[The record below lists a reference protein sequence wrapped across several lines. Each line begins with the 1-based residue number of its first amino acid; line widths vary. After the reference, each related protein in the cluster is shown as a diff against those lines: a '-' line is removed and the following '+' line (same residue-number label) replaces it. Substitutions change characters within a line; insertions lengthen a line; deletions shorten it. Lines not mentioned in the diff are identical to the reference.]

1 MEDINSSHSFNLQVD
16 NGNIPYLNEAAKW
29 GKFLSILGFIIITI
43 FLVCGCVFAF
53 SGGNFSS
60 SDLNPELQN
69 LDLPSSTLGIIFAF
83 YFFLIALIYFFPF
96 LFLYRF
102 STKMQLAIK
111 TNDQIVL
118 NKSFESLKSLLKFFG
133 VFTIIALCILL
144 IVIIFGVVLGSVF

>member
-1 MEDINSSHSFNLQVD
+1 MEDINSLHSFNLQVD

-29 GKFLSILGFIIITI
+29 GKFLSILGFIVITI
-43 FLVCGCVFAF
+43 LLVCGCVFAF

-60 SDLNPELQN
+60 SDLNPELQD

-102 STKMQLAIK
+102 STKMQLAIR